1 MEIRGE
7 VVLISGHFNRAVGGG
22 KLGVTSSMEKISYG
36 GQLVRDLTEEYV
48 ILNNLDLAEGGS
60 WTWVDLAPSRYQ
72 PGRLVPP
79 GKALWAAVEE
89 TNAHKLLVLYGCLVF
104 YD

>member
-36 GQLVRDLTEEYV
+36 GQLVRDLIDTEEYV
-48 ILNNLDLAEGGS
+48 IL
-60 WTWVDLAPSRYQ
+60 Y
-72 PGRLVPP
+72 
-79 GKALWAAVEE
+79 
-89 TNAHKLLVLYGCLVF
+89 LY
-104 YD
+104 YDERRDIR